1 MSIVSADLAVSL
13 DGFVAGPDQSLEDPI
28 GRGGHRLHEWMFRP
42 DRPDADARIVEEM
55 VSGVDAFVMGRNMFG
70 PDRGPW
76 DPAWTGWWG
85 EEPPYRAPVFVLAH
99 REREPLEMA
108 GGTTFFFVTDGIGAA
123 LERAREVA
131 GEGRVDIAGGAS
143 TVRQYLAAGL
153 VDRLTLHLVP
163 VLLGAGEWLFDGL
176 DGLVLEQEEVV
187 VSPAVTH
194 LRYRVGTGA
203 TT

>member
-1 MSIVSADLAVSL
+1 MSIVSSHLAVSL
-13 DGFVAGPDQSLEDPI
+13 DGFVAGPDQSLEDPL
-28 GRGGHRLHEWMFRP
+28 GRGGERLHEWMFRP
-42 DRPDADARIVEEM
+42 DGPESDARIVEE
-55 VSGVDAFVMGRNMFG
+55 SLAGVGAFVMGRNMFG

-76 DPAWTGWWG
+76 DPEWRGWWG
-85 EEPPYRAPVFVLAH
+85 EDPPFHAPVFVLAH

-108 GGTTFFFVTDGIGAA
+108 GGTTFSFVTDGIGAA
-123 LERAREVA
+123 LERAREAA
-131 GEGRVDIAGGAS
+131 GERRVDIAGGAG

-163 VLLGAGEWLFDGL
+163 VLLGAGERLFDGL

-187 VSPAVTH
+187 VSPTVTH
-194 LRYRVGTGA
+194 LRYRI